1 MSLAVMLVLLIS
13 WAGWVLPPQRAN
25 MGLSALQMLYPF
37 LPLFAMLELFGTLAL
52 ALSLVLPSARMASMV
67 SGVLLV
73 GNYLLME
80 LSNLNDDLKEIVRY
94 TPAHFYQGGW
104 AVNGLK
110 WTWLAGLMGA
120 AILLALIAWLAF
132 LKRDI
137 RVGGEHSWEAAAG
150 EEEGSIKC
158 RAGFTSRLFIWR
170 VWKRSRHIKRTPPVF
185 MKSENGGSERGA
197 V

>member
-73 GNYLLME
+73 GNYFLMG